1 MTGECATGRRVWTVG
16 ETLVASPEAAGVLRD
31 YLAEVAS
38 RWYGRPATDEELDR
52 AVAEDPVDDLMPPLG
67 VFLLA
72 RYGDAPGG
80 CAGVRLLAPGT
91 AELKRM
97 YVRPE
102 LRGSGGSG
110 ALLAAVE
117 AAARGMG
124 ARRVRLDTRLDLVE
138 AIGFYRRSGFVEIP
152 AYNEG
157 PYAQIWFEKRLD

>member
-1 MTGECATGRRVWTVG
+1 MTGDCATGRRAWTVG
-16 ETLVASPEAAGVLRD
+16 EEPVASSGAAALLRA

-38 RWYGRPATDEELDR
+38 RWYRRPATDEELDR
-52 AVAEDPVDDLMPPLG
+52 AVAEDPVEDLTPPAG
-67 VFLLA
+67 AFLMA
-72 RYGDAPGG
+72 RYGDEPGG

-110 ALLAAVE
+110 ALLAAAE
-117 AAARGMG
+117 AAARGLG

-138 AIGFYRRSGFVEIP
+138 AIAFYRRSGFVEIP